1 LERAQN
7 SDLHPNEPNRHGW
20 VVEIDPYDPNW
31 TSVKHTAL
39 GRMAHENATCP
50 SSDIL
55 RHRAA

>member
-7 SDLHPNEPNRHGW
+7 SDLCPNEPNRHGW

-39 GRMAHENATCP
+39 CVRPTMAA
-50 SSDIL
+50 L
-55 RHRAA
+55 KG